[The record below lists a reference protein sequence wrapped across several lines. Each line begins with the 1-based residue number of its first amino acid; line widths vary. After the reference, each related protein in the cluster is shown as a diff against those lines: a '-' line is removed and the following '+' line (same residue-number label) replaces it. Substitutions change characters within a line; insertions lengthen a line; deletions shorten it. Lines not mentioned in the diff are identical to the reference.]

1 MNFKR
6 SAGVLLHI
14 SSLPGDFG
22 IGDLGERAHWFV
34 DFLAAAGQ
42 SFWQILP
49 LGPDDAGNPYMA
61 MSTWAGS
68 PFLVSLA
75 ELERAGDLLPEEL
88 NSARVP
94 QSSLVDYGFV
104 LRTRNDLLARAAQR
118 FFAQG
123 RDRRAYDAFCEKE
136 KDWLDDWALFF
147 AARRQNDNR
156 PWWMWPAELALH
168 TDEGL
173 RRLRETAG
181 REIDCAKYIQFRFFQ
196 QLEALRKKAASAGIK
211 LIGDIPIY
219 CSRNSSDVWAARQY
233 FQLNE
238 DGSPKFVSG
247 VPPDYFAKDGQL
259 WGSPIYDWDKLKAD
273 GYGWWIRR
281 IQAALRQC
289 DVLRIDHFRAFEAY
303 WSVPGTAATA
313 REGKWVKGPGDDFFA
328 AVKEALGE
336 TPFIA
341 EDLGIITRGVREL
354 REKWGMPGMRVLQF
368 AFGEGAASPHLPFR
382 HGHDCVVY
390 TGTHDN
396 DTVVGWYEK
405 ASAVEKDLFRRYT
418 ATDGGYCHYHMIRLA
433 YGSIADLAMVPMQDV
448 LGLGSWAR
456 FNIPGVGDG
465 NWKWKLL
472 PEQLGEGP
480 VAMLHDMA
488 EVFGRLPWQKEA
500 AELENA
506 EDAPMPN

>member
-136 KDWLDDWALFF
+136 KDWLDDWALFS

-168 TDEGL
+168 TVAVDGVLESPFRYTDEQL
-173 RRLRETAG
+173 QRR
-181 REIDCAKYIQFRFFQ
+181 
-196 QLEALRKKAASAGIK
+196 
-211 LIGDIPIY
+211 
-219 CSRNSSDVWAARQY
+219 
-233 FQLNE
+233 
-238 DGSPKFVSG
+238 FVG
-247 VPPDYFAKDGQL
+247 
-259 WGSPIYDWDKLKAD
+259 
-273 GYGWWIRR
+273 
-281 IQAALRQC
+281 
-289 DVLRIDHFRAFEAY
+289 FRAF
-303 WSVPGTAATA
+303 
-313 REGKWVKGPGDDFFA
+313 
-328 AVKEALGE
+328 L
-336 TPFIA
+336 
-341 EDLGIITRGVREL
+341 
-354 REKWGMPGMRVLQF
+354 
-368 AFGEGAASPHLPFR
+368 
-382 HGHDCVVY
+382 
-390 TGTHDN
+390 
-396 DTVVGWYEK
+396 
-405 ASAVEKDLFRRYT
+405 
-418 ATDGGYCHYHMIRLA
+418 
-433 YGSIADLAMVPMQDV
+433 
-448 LGLGSWAR
+448 
-456 FNIPGVGDG
+456 
-465 NWKWKLL
+465 
-472 PEQLGEGP
+472 
-480 VAMLHDMA
+480 
-488 EVFGRLPWQKEA
+488 
-500 AELENA
+500 
-506 EDAPMPN
+506 